1 MTLKEILVILQFY
14 NQKLSGKPLHK
25 HKLVK
30 NITDG
35 IELYLNTKKF

>member
-1 MTLKEILVILQFY
+1 MILKEILTILQF
-14 NQKLSGKPLHK
+14 NPQNMSGKPLHK

-30 NITDG
+30 NITAE